1 MPEQTKEEYVQLL
14 TEIMNLWTDAPEM
27 AIHSI
32 IETPG
37 TVVAHLSNKV
47 KTSIGVEMI
56 RESMFVFRITADE
69 DGALKITQIDDFTDT
84 KSQNDWFKAIA
95 EAKAKRE
102 RPSLCAG

>member
-1 MPEQTKEEYVQLL
+1 
-14 TEIMNLWTDAPEM
+14 
-27 AIHSI
+27 
-32 IETPG
+32 
-37 TVVAHLSNKV
+37 V

-56 RESMFVFRITADE
+56 RESMFIFRITADE

-95 EAKAKRE
+95 DAKAKRE

>member
-1 MPEQTKEEYVQLL
+1 
-14 TEIMNLWTDAPEM
+14 
-27 AIHSI
+27 
-32 IETPG
+32 
-37 TVVAHLSNKV
+37 
-47 KTSIGVEMI
+47 MI
-56 RESMFVFRITADE
+56 RESMFIFRITADE